1 MPASKLQGKRVLI
14 TSGPMRAPID
24 AIRYIANTSTG
35 ELGVLLTEEALRRGA
50 RVTFLG
56 GEGGARPQPDRLE
69 PQWTKRLQITPV
81 ITFDDLMKVMSQE
94 LGDGTYDVVLHAM
107 AVMDYV
113 PEKMS
118 SDKTPSGQDRWTITL
133 VPTPKLI
140 QMIKRWDE
148 DIFLVGFK
156 LEVGLDDREL
166 VEKACRSAE
175 RSGADLMV
183 ANDLE
188 QIQADRHP
196 AVVIDAAG
204 RVQGTFESKGQIAAG
219 LWDLVEG
226 KLKGER

>member
-1 MPASKLQGKRVLI
+1 
-14 TSGPMRAPID
+14 MRAPID

-69 PQWTKRLQITPV
+69 PQWEKRLQITPV
-81 ITFDDLMKVMSQE
+81 VTFDDLMKVMSEE
-94 LGDGTYDVVLHAM
+94 LGGGTYDVVLHAM

-113 PEKMS
+113 PEKRS
-118 SDKTPSGQDRWTITL
+118 PDKTPSGQDQWTITL

-148 DIFLVGFK
+148 DIYLVGFK
-156 LEVGLDDREL
+156 LEVGQDQEQL
-166 VEKACRSAE
+166 VAAARRAAD

-188 QIQADRHP
+188 HIQADQHR
-196 AVVIDAAG
+196 AVVINAAG
-204 RVQGTFESKGQIAAG
+204 GIEGSFETKEQIAAG
-219 LWDLVEG
+219 LWDLVES